1 MLDEKTIIKTAITCY
16 GIDKQRIKCIEE
28 LSELQKE
35 LCKASIGPGSRF
47 HIAEEVAD
55 VLITVEQMVEYYGIA
70 DFVKDCKAA
79 KLEQLAHSL
88 NLDVENDDDGDC
100 C

>member
-1 MLDEKTIIKTAITCY
+1 MLDERNIIRTALACY

-28 LSELQKE
+28 LSELSKE

-47 HIAEEVAD
+47 HIAEEIAD
-55 VLITVEQMVEYYGIA
+55 VIVTVEQMIEHYGIA
-70 DFVKDCKAA
+70 DFVQDCKTA

-88 NLDVENDDDGDC
+88 NMDVEREDNGDC
-100 C
+100 S